1 VACHFAFSEF
11 GKPEVRD
18 ASWFAIHPSSAA
30 SWEGVRR
37 LNTFKGGSDKPPQ
50 NRPLGANGF
59 SALSEQ
65 LRRPDAPAG

>member
-30 SWEGVRR
+30 SWEGCRR
-37 LNTFKGGSDKPPQ
+37 IKVVPSVLIDKSVTFLD
-50 NRPLGANGF
+50 L
-59 SALSEQ
+59 
-65 LRRPDAPAG
+65 